1 VVRFDKCS
9 HAINVSVKR
18 KIVRVKLNYPL
29 LFYGDAEGGSIK
41 LKAIIF
47 GAPGAG
53 KGTYASRLQAKLGVE
68 VIATGDIFRELMKE
82 DSELGRKVR
91 GYVEKGL
98 LVPDEVVVEV
108 LKQRLSKI
116 PKGKGFIF
124 DGYPRTL
131 EQAKSLQ
138 SITKIDVILLL
149 DVPDWIIIERLSSRR
164 ICRNCGTVYNIR
176 FLKPKVE
183 GVCDKCGGPLYQRP
197 DDNPEVIKKRLQVYQ
212 EQTKPLLEYF
222 KEKKV
227 PAVTSSTTS
236 LDQPPEPIVDKMV
249 AELKKLKIA

>member
-1 VVRFDKCS
+1 
-9 HAINVSVKR
+9 
-18 KIVRVKLNYPL
+18 
-29 LFYGDAEGGSIK
+29 

-53 KGTYASRLQAKLGVE
+53 KGTYASRLQEKLGVE

-82 DSELGRKVR
+82 NSELGKKVR

-116 PKGKGFIF
+116 PSGKGFIL

-131 EQAKSLQ
+131 EQAKTLDA
-138 SITKIDVILLL
+138 ITEIDVILLL
-149 DVPDWIIIERLSSRR
+149 NVPDWIIIERLSSRR
-164 ICRNCGTVYNIR
+164 ICRNCGTVYNVR

-183 GVCDKCGGPLYQRP
+183 GVCDKCGGSLYQRP
-197 DDNPEVIKKRLQVYQ
+197 DDTPEVIEKRLAVYK
-212 EQTKPLLEYF
+212 EQTRPLLEYF

-227 PAVTSSTTS
+227 PFATSTVTS
-236 LDQPPEPIVDKMV
+236 LDQPPGPIVDKLI
-249 AELKKLKIA
+249 AELKKLKLA